1 MGLVWVF
8 PLSDWAKNLIMR
20 TFYCACWNAARKN
33 WHFKLLTHHYIA
45 PHTLH
50 SEYIG
55 IWVRKS
61 LLILPLTPNINADV
75 VPEVHGDIA
84 SWYTTYNMLFHQLT
98 TSPYRQ
104 ASQYIFFSK
113 LDETYSTIL
122 HKSSLI
128 IMKRLSFHLSLSLEL
143 LASRDKKGVVGY
155 FIFWIT
161 WEMDGSHTWGLPYFY
176 D

>member
-1 MGLVWVF
+1 MCTIQNSFIVYFFGNVNKWL
-8 PLSDWAKNLIMR
+8 N
-20 TFYCACWNAARKN
+20 
-33 WHFKLLTHHYIA
+33 
-45 PHTLH
+45 

-104 ASQYIFFSK
+104 ASQNIFFSK

-122 HKSSLI
+122 HKLSLI
-128 IMKRLSFHLSLSLEL
+128 IMKRLSFHLSLSQEL
-143 LASRDKKGVVGY
+143 LASRDKKGLVGY
-155 FIFWIT
+155 FIFELHISWGK
-161 WEMDGSHTWGLPYFY
+161 MDGSHTWGLPYFY